1 MGVFSWHKRKSGS
14 IAKDRL
20 KVLLIAERLECSP
33 SVMVMLKNDMIQTA
47 SKYLAVD
54 EQKVAITYT
63 QTPEKLIAEFP
74 LRHSLKKI
82 GNKET
87 ND

>member
-33 SVMVMLKNDMIQTA
+33 NVLVMLKNDMIQTA

-82 GNKET
+82 GHNGT